1 MIFVNIKIYVFAV
14 ENDKEDFNMK
24 IGYIGLGLMG
34 GPLARNLIRAGKE
47 VLIYDLSKEAIERTL
62 MAGVSARVAHPEDM
76 GDCDVIFTSLPLP
89 INVREVMMCGTG
101 PLNKMKKGSVY
112 IDVSTID
119 PSTAEEIEAYANQ
132 RGIGFIAA
140 PLGKG
145 PAQAEKAE
153 EGIFVGGDKDS
164 YEKVLPLLEI
174 VGSPI
179 CYLGGVKQAYAFKL
193 ITNMIGMTTLAVV
206 SEGVHMAKQ
215 AGIDLT
221 QFLHCVCETGGNSH
235 QMQTRGPWI
244 VANDFKNRFGVS
256 LALKDVKLGCEMA
269 GTWGYTARFA
279 ELAKEYYGKADQAGL
294 GKEDCCAVY
303 KVL

>member
-1 MIFVNIKIYVFAV
+1 
-14 ENDKEDFNMK
+14 MK

-34 GPLARNLIRAGKE
+34 GPLARNLIRAGKD
-47 VLIYDLSKEAIERTL
+47 VLVFDLSKEAIERTL
-62 MAGVSARVAHPEDM
+62 AAGVSGRAAASTDEM
-76 GDCDVIFTSLPLP
+76 ADCDVVFTSLPLP
-89 INVREVMMCGTG
+89 THVKEVMMSEGG
-101 PLNKMKKGSVY
+101 LLNKMKQGSAY

-119 PSTAEEIEAYANQ
+119 PSTAEEIEGYANK

-153 EGIFVGGDKDS
+153 EGVFAGGDKAIF
-164 YEKVLPLLEI
+164 EKVLPLLKI
-174 VGSPI
+174 VGNPV

-193 ITNMIGMTTLAVV
+193 ITNMIGMTNLAVV
-206 SEGVHMAKQ
+206 AEGLHLAEQ
-215 AGIDLT
+215 AGIDRN
-221 QFLHCVCETGGNSH
+221 QFLQFVVETGGNSH

-244 VANDFKNRFGVS
+244 INDDFSNRFGVS

-269 GTWGYTARFA
+269 GEWGYDARFA
-279 ELAKEYYGKADQAGL
+279 KLAKQFYEKADKAGL
-294 GKEDCCAVY
+294 GKEDCSAVY